1 MTEEPIEPIS
11 EICGN
16 IEVTFNTKNKELD
29 DYDPIFEQLVMTLGK
44 TGRANR
50 LTFDNLDSESL
61 YEAADALTEIA
72 DQIKE
77 IEKELQP
84 DPDEDFDVDM
94 IESGVNNEQTNR
106 LKTVKDAIDS
116 FESEEDPT
124 VLIQDIKN
132 KVSDTMEEETV
143 DKVIDRLKRDGE
155 LFEPNGGKEDE
166 LTKVQ
171 RI

>member
-16 IEVTFNTKNKELD
+16 IEITFNTKNKELD
-29 DYDPIFEQLVMTLGK
+29 DYEPILEQLVMTVGK

-50 LTFDNLDSESL
+50 LTFGNLDSESL
-61 YEAADALTEIA
+61 YDVALTIDRIA
-72 DQIKE
+72 SQIE
-77 IEKELQP
+77 QIEKELEP
-84 DPDEDFDVDM
+84 DPDEEFDIEM
-94 IESGVNNEQTNR
+94 MESGTEDENKNR
-106 LKTVKDAIDS
+106 IKIVKDAIDH

-124 VLIQDIKN
+124 VLIRDVKN
-132 KVSDTMEEETV
+132 KVSDQMEE
-143 DKVIDRLKRDGE
+143 DKVDDILHRLKRDGE

-171 RI
+171 